1 MKRLK
6 ELKLD
11 RTAIKELSLSIGCLS
26 SLTTLDLA
34 FCKSLSTLP
43 SVICNLTSLQYLF
56 LLGCS
61 KVDKLP
67 KELGNLKQLK
77 KLFVGGTAIR
87 QLPSSIQY
95 ASVTVSW

>member
-6 ELKLD
+6 RLYLD
-11 RTAIKELSLSIGCLS
+11 RTTIKELPLSIGRLS
-26 SLTTLDLA
+26 RLTILDLA
-34 FCKSLSTLP
+34 FCKSLLTLP
-43 SVICNLTSLQYLF
+43 SVICNLTSLQYLY

-67 KELGNLKQLK
+67 KDLGNLKQLK
-77 KLFVGGTAIR
+77 KLLVGGTAIR

-95 ASVTVSW
+95 ASVMVS